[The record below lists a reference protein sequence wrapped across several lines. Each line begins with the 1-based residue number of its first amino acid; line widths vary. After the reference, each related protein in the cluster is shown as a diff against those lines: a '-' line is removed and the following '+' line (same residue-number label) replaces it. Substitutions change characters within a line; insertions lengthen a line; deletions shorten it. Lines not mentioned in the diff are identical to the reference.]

1 MCNWLNRW
9 KDPSGTAS
17 KEEGSFTATIHELE
31 ATNRDLR
38 GELDQTSTRLE
49 SALDEVGTLRARN
62 CQLESEVETSLST
75 VKRQEEELARL
86 RGGIGQVMQ
95 VLGNLY
101 PQNDL
106 EPRETSAAAEP

>member
-1 MCNWLNRW
+1 M
-9 KDPSGTAS
+9 KDTSGAAS
-17 KEEGSFTATIHELE
+17 KEEGSFTAKIRELK

-49 SALDEVGTLRARN
+49 SALDEGSTLRAKN
-62 CQLESEVETSLST
+62 CQLESEVEASLSR

-86 RGGIGQVMQ
+86 RGGIRQVMQ
-95 VLGNLY
+95 SLGNLY

-106 EPRETSAAAEP
+106 VQEPSAAAER